1 MSEIASPFARVS
13 ILGLGVM
20 GGSLARALR
29 EQAEG
34 PTVVGWSPDPA
45 EVGAALAAGALHEA
59 APGPEAAAEGADLVV
74 LAAPVGACV
83 TLMEV
88 VAPHV
93 VGPRVLIDVA
103 SLKAPLAEAAVALGL
118 EDRWVG
124 CHPMCGSAESGFG
137 ASRADLYVDAKIWLC
152 ANEQARHHLPAVRRF
167 WISLGAVTAPVDPE
181 AHDGLMALVSHLPQ
195 LTANALAATLGAA
208 GVGPDELGPGARDM
222 TRLAGSSP
230 EVWKDILAE
239 APAELP
245 GHLRNIA
252 HRLEELAD
260 LVGKGDTE
268 ALTRL
273 LAASRAWKKGP

>member
-1 MSEIASPFARVS
+1 MGEIEFPFARVS

-29 EQAEG
+29 GRDAG

-45 EVGAALAAGALHEA
+45 EVEAALDEGALHEA
-59 APGPEAAAEGADLVV
+59 APGPEAAAEAGDLVV
-74 LAAPVGACV
+74 LAAPLGACV
-83 TLMEV
+83 TLMEA

-93 VGPRVLIDVA
+93 VGPRVLTDVA
-103 SLKAPLAEAAVALGL
+103 SLKAPLAEAASALVL

-124 CHPMCGSAESGFG
+124 CHPMCGSADSGFA
-137 ASRADLYVDAKIWLC
+137 ASRADLFVDAKVWLC
-152 ANEQARHHLPAVRRF
+152 AHEQARHHLPALRRF
-167 WISLGAVTAPVDPE
+167 WVALGAVTAPVAPR

-195 LTANALAATLGAA
+195 LTANALAATLSAA
-208 GVGPDELGPGARDM
+208 GVESVELGPGARDM

-230 EVWKDILAE
+230 EVWRDILAR

-245 GHLRNIA
+245 GHLRNTA

-260 LVGKGDTE
+260 LVGKGDTD
-268 ALTRL
+268 ALARWL
-273 LAASRAWKKGP
+273 GESRAWKRGT